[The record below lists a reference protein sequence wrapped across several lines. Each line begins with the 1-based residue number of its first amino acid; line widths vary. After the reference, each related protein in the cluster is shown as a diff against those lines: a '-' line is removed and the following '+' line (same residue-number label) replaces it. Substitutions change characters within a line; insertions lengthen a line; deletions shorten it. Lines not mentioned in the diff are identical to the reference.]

1 MASKFTD
8 VILTVLVIA
17 GITTV
22 LLPGRGKEAA
32 QVLSSGG
39 QSFAG
44 VIRAATGQK

>member
-1 MASKFTD
+1 MINKFSD

-22 LLPGRGKEAA
+22 LIGNRPKGASLIIK
-32 QVLSSGG
+32 SGG
-39 QSFAG
+39 EAFSG